1 MRRRIDT
8 PIFVAI
14 KRHDFSW
21 VRYLEFHAPNL
32 VAVSLVDSASSQP
45 SRQQTSFRM
54 ASEEMS
60 TNAVVAAAPT
70 RGISFSFAKRSQG
83 SGSRARVESHGVGGG
98 RDDVKEEADKDLVFS
113 LEGGNINR

>member
-1 MRRRIDT
+1 
-8 PIFVAI
+8 
-14 KRHDFSW
+14 
-21 VRYLEFHAPNL
+21 
-32 VAVSLVDSASSQP
+32 
-45 SRQQTSFRM
+45 M

-83 SGSRARVESHGVGGG
+83 VVSGSRGRVESHGVGGG

-113 LEGGNINR
+113 LEGGNINRYVHVHRSVKSCTYTQSLL